1 MNECMD
7 DQPQKMKAIFAAHET
22 KIEKSRLRKCSIVPI
37 DIGIPNDEWGVAT
50 KFNSNNSAWS

>member
-1 MNECMD
+1 MD